1 MHRWGIETEFRMIKE
16 VRIKTTT
23 RNAVIR
29 YMLVM
34 ISAILCALYAALR
47 LGEVVMY
54 IEAHITLENEEA
66 VTLYRV
72 RRVIKTVLDGAENAV
87 L

>member
-1 MHRWGIETEFRMIKE
+1 M
-16 VRIKTTT
+16 
-23 RNAVIR
+23 
-29 YMLVM
+29 M
-34 ISAILCALYAALR
+34 ISAVICALYVALR

-54 IEAHITLENEEA
+54 IEAHIVLENEEA

-72 RRVIKTVLDGAENAV
+72 RRAIKTVLDGGRNAV

>member
-1 MHRWGIETEFRMIKE
+1 
-16 VRIKTTT
+16 
-23 RNAVIR
+23 
-29 YMLVM
+29 MLVM
-34 ISAILCALYAALR
+34 ISAVICALYAALR

-54 IEAHITLENEEA
+54 IEAHIVLENEEA

-72 RRVIKTVLDGAENAV
+72 RRAIKTVLDGGRNAV